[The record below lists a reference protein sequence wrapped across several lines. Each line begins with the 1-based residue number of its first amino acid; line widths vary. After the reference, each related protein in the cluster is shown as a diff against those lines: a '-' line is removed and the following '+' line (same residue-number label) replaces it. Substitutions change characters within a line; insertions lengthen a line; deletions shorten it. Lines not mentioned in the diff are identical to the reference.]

1 MFADLCALD
10 NLQGVSTS
18 LKQELLVLAVRLGW
32 DCIAVNQTVAEAVTE
47 QDR

>member
-10 NLQGVSTS
+10 NAQGVSAS

-32 DCIAVNQTVAEAVTE
+32 DCIAVNQTVVEAVTE